1 MKYNHSLKNPSLIYN
16 KVIDFLKIIDSKY
29 FKKIL
34 DEKDLILKD
43 LSKERTDT

>member
-1 MKYNHSLKNPSLIYN
+1 MQYNHNLKNHSLIYN

-43 LSKERTDT
+43 LSQERSDR